1 MKFNYYKF
9 DVFQPYIFGGEIH
22 KRLVDAKRAFLQHI
36 AQGHRIGN
44 CIYRYGTK
52 DEDVALT
59 YTPYY
64 SDIGSFGRTKLTLIG
79 KAFKKQK
86 KDYTNK
92 KASKNDEN

>member
-22 KRLVDAKRAFLQHI
+22 KRLVDARRAFLQHI

-79 KAFKKQK
+79 KAFKKTKERLCKQK
-86 KDYTNK
+86 SK
-92 KASKNDEN
+92 KE

>member
-22 KRLVDAKRAFLQHI
+22 KRLVDANRAFLQHI

-44 CIYRYGTK
+44 CIYRYCTK

-64 SDIGSFGRTKLTLIG
+64 SDIGSFGSTKLTLI
-79 KAFKKQK
+79 
-86 KDYTNK
+86 
-92 KASKNDEN
+92 